1 VQTGESTVRK
11 ERALRGIILVVAI
24 AALAIAAGCGE
35 KDDSALVVARVETRE
50 ITVADFERVSETI
63 AEKYLPRTNDL
74 EGKKALLEH
83 MINKEIMGLKAF
95 DLGYEK
101 DKWFIELWEHYKGPF
116 LIAQLMDQKVA
127 RQVEVPEADIDEYYR
142 QMHYEY
148 SLSQIVVSG
157 EDEIAEIREKAL
169 AGEDFAELAKRHS
182 LSAGAD
188 QGGYV
193 GANPIG
199 RIHWWVEEEL
209 FTMDAGDISEPMRT
223 TNGWAII
230 KLHKKRKVEPIGDRD
245 YAARRI
251 RSIREKKGM
260 MALKA
265 EVEVDI
271 GLQFF
276 NDAVGIAYDALPDDI
291 PMEDIISYKVN
302 RENAPKINIPEQ
314 HRDLL
319 ICQYSDGSYTL
330 ADFEELYYKMGLP
343 ERPRKQFGREYIVQ
357 SLHKVVFDKVLPV
370 YAEQQAKLLEI
381 PEVKKNYESK
391 KEMFLVQKLY
401 RDHIEEEVVVS
412 DKDVHDY
419 YAENLDKIV
428 KSEMRDFSIV
438 IVSSPKIASE
448 IHQQAVDGK
457 NFLKLIKNH
466 SADEAAAKND
476 GRTGLHIKGNMA
488 EIDEV
493 GFMLDGPGSIS
504 RPFQTSRGWAVI
516 RLEEIEDERMPTL
529 QEARDVIK
537 KTLLETRY
545 EEHLKEKLGKW
556 REDYTIEIDESV
568 LDKAELKRVGL

>member
-1 VQTGESTVRK
+1 M
-11 ERALRGIILVVAI
+11 RGIILVTAI

-50 ITVADFERVSETI
+50 ITVADFEKVSEAI
-63 AEKYLPRTNDL
+63 AEKYLPPTNDL
-74 EGKKALLEH
+74 EGKKALLKH

-101 DKWFIELWEHYKGPF
+101 DEWFVELWAHYKGPF

-127 RQVEVPEADIDEYYR
+127 RVVEVTEEDIEEYYR

-157 EDEIAEIREKAL
+157 EDEIVEIREKAL
-169 AGEDFAELAKRHS
+169 AGEDFAELAKRYS

-209 FTMDAGDISEPMRT
+209 FTMVAGDISEPMRT

-230 KLHKKRKVEPIGDRD
+230 KLHKKRKVEPIDDRD

-260 MALKA
+260 LALKA
-265 EVEVDI
+265 GIEEDI

-276 NDAVGIAYDALPDDI
+276 TDVVGIAFDALPDDI

-302 RENAPKINIPEQ
+302 RENAPKINIPAQ
-314 HRDLL
+314 YKDLL

-330 ADFEELYYKMGLP
+330 GDFEELYYKMGLP
-343 ERPRKQFGREYIVQ
+343 ERPRKQYGREYIVQ
-357 SLHKVVFDKVLPV
+357 SIHKIIFDKVLPV
-370 YAEQQAKLLEI
+370 YAEHQAKLLEI

-401 RDHIEEEVVVS
+401 RDQVEEEVTVS

-419 YAENLDKIV
+419 YAENLDKII

-448 IHQQAVDGK
+448 VHQQALDGK
-457 NFLKLIKNH
+457 SFLKLIKKH
-466 SADEAAAKND
+466 STDEAVAKNE

-516 RLEEIEDERMPTL
+516 KLEEIEDERMPTL

-537 KTLLETRY
+537 KALLESRY
-545 EEHLKEKLGKW
+545 EEHLNAKLDKW
-556 REDYTIEIDESV
+556 REDYTIEIDESA